1 MVNRVTCFA
10 PVPGSI
16 LYVHPCHPRG
26 TLPAHWACRMFS
38 GPWGIVVVH
47 VSWPGHPTLI
57 KKKKKRKS
65 WTKDFLWTL
74 LESVFLIGEEF
85 QMEFFKALF
94 PNRHYNYL
102 LKVQKSAGSSTQ
114 TSDQTKRSFLE
125 ALISSRPK
133 AFNTMG
139 MGPIHRIGLH
149 ICQAHAVLTS
159 ILSGASREFCILQN
173 PPLLRRNMLGIIF
186 LVLYCYEVRM
196 WWCSFYSFKHQ
207 AGRHLLI

>member
-1 MVNRVTCFA
+1 
-10 PVPGSI
+10 
-16 LYVHPCHPRG
+16 
-26 TLPAHWACRMFS
+26 
-38 GPWGIVVVH
+38 
-47 VSWPGHPTLI
+47 
-57 KKKKKRKS
+57 
-65 WTKDFLWTL
+65 
-74 LESVFLIGEEF
+74 
-85 QMEFFKALF
+85 MEFFKALF